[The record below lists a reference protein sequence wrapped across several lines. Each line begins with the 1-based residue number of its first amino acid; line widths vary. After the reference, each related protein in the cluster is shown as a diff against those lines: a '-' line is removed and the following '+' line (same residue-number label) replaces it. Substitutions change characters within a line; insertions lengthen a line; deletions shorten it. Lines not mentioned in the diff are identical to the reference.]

1 MRDEMAGHAPDTNTD
16 LQDCTEEE
24 WKRFREEQQVRLRE
38 MTAVSHYGSQC
49 SSSVVGSNLEGMDS
63 CTTATW
69 RNKAESV
76 LSDDI
81 WRQYSFDKQDEAW
94 KVPIIDSKD
103 NILDIIGGKF
113 DIC

>member
-1 MRDEMAGHAPDTNTD
+1 M
-16 LQDCTEEE
+16 
-24 WKRFREEQQVRLRE
+24 
-38 MTAVSHYGSQC
+38 
-49 SSSVVGSNLEGMDS
+49 VGSNLEGMDS
-63 CTTATW
+63 CTTATL

-103 NILDIIGGKF
+103 KILDIIGGKF
-113 DIC
+113 DICYVVPFFPVKSKQFKTNLILTRSVHWPAVSQCS